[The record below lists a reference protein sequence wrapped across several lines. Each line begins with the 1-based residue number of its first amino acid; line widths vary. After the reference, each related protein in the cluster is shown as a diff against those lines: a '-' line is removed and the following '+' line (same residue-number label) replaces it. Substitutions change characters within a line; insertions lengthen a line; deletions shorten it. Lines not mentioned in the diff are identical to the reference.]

1 MRLHVR
7 SLVLSAD
14 PQRLR
19 VGDTLRLMMRAHLD
33 ERVAHLDNVTLPD
46 LSGFAVLGD
55 ERRCVPARRG
65 TDCSETIGL
74 SPTVAGARTIAPVT
88 LDAIDAKT
96 GRPSRFASNA
106 VSVIVA
112 GVASTAAP
120 NAVKDVLSDAL
131 RVALVV
137 ALVATAI
144 AALAWGFARVRGR
157 PKPRKPEPAPT
168 PDPPVKA
175 PSEPSRLEKLL
186 AALVAEPT
194 RANVLAMRSY
204 LRDRIGARENETLV
218 DLIKRDV
225 VRPGDPVSEA
235 LPQVERAAFVE
246 DREVADA
253 IGEALP
259 SLQALAET
267 AGMVPYSYCAA
278 IESGSSTGSISSGF
292 DVRKP

>member
-1 MRLHVR
+1 MLG
-7 SLVLSAD
+7 AE

-19 VGDTLRLMMRAHLD
+19 VGDTLRLVMHVHVD

-46 LSGFAVLGD
+46 LSGFEVLGD

-65 TDCSETIGL
+65 TDCMETIGL

-96 GRPSRFASNA
+96 GRPTRFASNT
-106 VSVIVA
+106 VRVIVA
-112 GVASTAAP
+112 GVAPAAAP

-131 RVALVV
+131 RVALIV
-137 ALVATAI
+137 ALVAAAI
-144 AALAWGFARVRGR
+144 AALAWGFARVRSR
-157 PKPRKPEPAPT
+157 PKPPKPEPAPP
-168 PDPPVKA
+168 PDSPVKA
-175 PSEPSRLEKLL
+175 TNESSRLEELL
-186 AALVAEPT
+186 ATLEREPT

-225 VRPGDPVSEA
+225 VRPGDPLSEA

-267 AGMVPYSYCAA
+267 AVTAWSP
-278 IESGSSTGSISSGF
+278 
-292 DVRKP
+292 P